1 MEADEIS
8 VYRLILSDIGHTWV
22 ESVCGDEFVEL
33 VSAAVS
39 RLFCSSSNLDQ
50 FIFSLDL
57 RRTKGKGAPIVI
69 TPSSVAVPR
78 RLDLLISGEN
88 RWVTFK
94 ISKTGIIHRDVKTTN
109 ILLDENSTVKVAD
122 FGLSR
127 LFSTDQTHV
136 STMPQGTPGYVD
148 PEYYQCYRLNEKSD
162 VYSFGVVLTEIISSK
177 EAVDIT
183 RHRHDVN
190 LANMAVSKIQNNAV
204 HELVDPS
211 LGFEK
216 DPEVKRMMVS
226 VAELAFR
233 CLQQEREAR
242 PSMDEIMEIL
252 KGIKGE
258 KCRKLPDV
266 VDIVVSRGD
275 NVGLL
280 RHSDPPPVSPD
291 ADMCISSS
299 DTAARSF

>member
-1 MEADEIS
+1 M
-8 VYRLILSDIGHTWV
+8 
-22 ESVCGDEFVEL
+22 
-33 VSAAVS
+33 
-39 RLFCSSSNLDQ
+39 
-50 FIFSLDL
+50 
-57 RRTKGKGAPIVI
+57 
-69 TPSSVAVPR
+69 
-78 RLDLLISGEN
+78 
-88 RWVTFK
+88 
-94 ISKTGIIHRDVKTTN
+94 KTTN

-162 VYSFGVVLTEIISSK
+162 VYSFGVVLTELISSK

-242 PSMDEIMEIL
+242 PSMDEIMETL

-275 NVGLL
+275 DVGLL

-291 ADMCISSS
+291 ADMCNISS